1 MSYKPPYPIG
11 SQVPVPKR
19 THTPSAPATGRGE
32 AGAGKKPLPPLGT
45 SSGSRKHQINGFSP
59 QGLESHADRNG
70 EIRAMKLEGR
80 AQTTAQRQACS
91 SGGPQSAGIHF
102 QAI

>member
-1 MSYKPPYPIG
+1 MSYKPPYPVG

-19 THTPSAPATGRGE
+19 IQTPSHWKRRGRGRE
-32 AGAGKKPLPPLGT
+32 KPLPPLGT
-45 SSGSRKHQINGFSP
+45 SSGSCKHQINGFSP
-59 QGLESHADRNG
+59 QGLEPHADRNG

-91 SGGPQSAGIHF
+91 SGGPQSASIHS